1 MSDLL
6 TFLVEKHPDKNRE
19 EWRIADKVLHNK
31 RITTAEALYL
41 YHKGDAGYLGMLA
54 NHIREAKNGKQVY
67 FIRNVHLEP
76 TNVCVCNCKFCSY
89 SKKSDDKNAWRL
101 SMKEITD
108 TVISIDKDISEI
120 HITGGTHPEATLDY
134 YEKIVQTVKKI
145 RPDIHLKA
153 FSAAEL
159 QYVFDKAGVSYGDG
173 FRVLIT
179 AGLDSIPGGGA
190 EIFDEELRKKICPEK
205 STSEQWLAVHK
216 AAHQSGIFSNATM
229 LYGHLET
236 YEHRVDHLNC
246 LRTSQDET
254 GKFNAFI
261 PLKFRNQ
268 NNELSGLKETTLTED
283 MRNYAIARIFL
294 DNFPH
299 IKAYW
304 PMLGKQQAQIALSF
318 GVDDID
324 GTINNST
331 SIYTSAGM
339 DESTLTVD
347 ELSKLITSAGYQPV
361 ERYSDYSVRS
371 LGV

>member
-1 MSDLL
+1 MSELSD
-6 TFLVEKHPDKNRE
+6 FLITNHLKKNSE
-19 EWRIADKVLHNK
+19 EWLIADKVMHNK
-31 RITTAEALYL
+31 RITTGEALYL
-41 YHKGDAGYLGMLA
+41 YEKAEPGYLGILA
-54 NHIREAKNGKQVY
+54 NHIREQKNGKQVF

-76 TNVCVCNCKFCSY
+76 TNVCVCNCRFCSY
-89 SKKSDDKNAWRL
+89 SKKSGDKDAWRL

-108 TVISIDKDISEI
+108 TVSHIEKDISEI
-120 HITGGTHPEATLDY
+120 HITGGTHPEATLEY
-134 YEKIVQTVKKI
+134 YEKIVKTVKKI

-159 QYVFDKAGVSYGDG
+159 QYVFDKAGVSYIDG
-173 FRVLIT
+173 FRVLIQ

-190 EIFDEELRKKICPEK
+190 EIFDEEVRKKVCPEK
-205 STSEQWLAVHK
+205 STSEQWLNVHR
-216 AAHQSGIFSNATM
+216 AAHLSGIFSNATM
-229 LYGHLET
+229 LYGHIEK
-236 YEHRVDHLNC
+236 YAHRVDHLNR
-246 LRTSQDET
+246 LRTLQDET

-268 NNELSGLKETTLTED
+268 NNELSGLQETTLLED

-299 IKAYW
+299 VKAYW
-304 PMLGKQQAQIALSF
+304 PMLGKQSAQLALSF

-347 ELSKLITSAGYQPV
+347 ELSALIVSAGFVPA
-361 ERYSDYSVRS
+361 ERYSDYS
-371 LGV
+371 LKK

>member
-1 MSDLL
+1 MSDILNL
-6 TFLVEKHPDKNRE
+6 LVENKLAKNSE
-19 EWRIADKVLHNK
+19 EWCIADKVIHNK
-31 RITTAEALYL
+31 RISTDDALYL
-41 YHKGDAGYLGMLA
+41 YEKAEPGFLGILS
-54 NHIREAKNGKQVY
+54 NHIREQKNGKQVY
-67 FIRNVHLEP
+67 FIRNIHLEP
-76 TNVCVCNCKFCSY
+76 TNVCVCNCRFCSY
-89 SKKSDDKNAWRL
+89 SKKSGDKDAWRL

-108 TVISIDKDISEI
+108 AVSQIDKDISEI
-120 HITGGTHPEATLDY
+120 HITGGTHPEATLEY
-134 YEKIVQTVKKI
+134 YEKIVKTVKKI

-159 QYVFDKAGVSYGDG
+159 HYVFDKSQMSYIDG
-173 FRVLIT
+173 FKVLIQ

-190 EIFDEELRKKICPEK
+190 EIFNEEIRKKICPEK
-205 STSEQWLAVHK
+205 ATSEQWLNVHQ

-229 LYGHLET
+229 LYGHVEK
-236 YEHRVDHLNC
+236 YADRVDHLNR
-246 LRTSQDET
+246 LRSLQDET

-268 NNELSGLKETTLTED
+268 NNELSGLKETTLIED
-283 MRNYAIARIFL
+283 MRNYAVSRIFL

-304 PMLGKQQAQIALSF
+304 PMLGKQSAQIALSF

-331 SIYTSAGM
+331 SIYTAAGV

-347 ELSKLITSAGYQPV
+347 ELSSLIFSAGYLPA
-361 ERYSDYSVRS
+361 ERYSDYSLVKI
-371 LGV
+371 